1 MILVAVVVGVV
12 AALAAL
18 VVITRPARFRVERSI
33 TIRAPAAHV
42 VGLIDDLRRWPV
54 WSEQGEGDL
63 ATKRQFSGA
72 ERGVG
77 AECEFEG
84 EGQRG
89 KGRMRI
95 VEASPSV
102 VRVQVDWKR
111 PFVASNANVFRL
123 EPSPE
128 AETRVT
134 WTLDGENVLILKAMS
149 LFVGAERLMGPH
161 LEHGLAQ
168 LKRVAEEPG
177 T

>member
-1 MILVAVVVGVV
+1 MILVAVVLGMV

-18 VVITRPARFRVERSI
+18 VVITRPTRFRVVRSI
-33 TIRAPAAHV
+33 TIRAPSAHI
-42 VGLIDDLRRWPV
+42 VGLLDDLRRWPA
-54 WSEQGEGDL
+54 WSEQGEGDPS
-63 ATKRQFSGA
+63 TKRQFSGA
-72 ERGVG
+72 ERGAG

-111 PFVASNANVFRL
+111 PFVASNANIFRI
-123 EPSPE
+123 EPRPDGD
-128 AETRVT
+128 ARVT

-149 LFVGAERLMGPH
+149 LFVGAERLMGSH
-161 LEHGLAQ
+161 LEQGLAK
-168 LKRVAEEPG
+168 LKRVAEELG
-177 T
+177 R